1 MSVPL
6 AIRITSKDTGEQFVF
21 SSLQQGN
28 EFLGRS
34 KGYLQNRIREQGRMS
49 GENLDGEEFDIE
61 ILGKGLRRD
70 LQPGQTP
77 RNAPGIYVA
86 TLCWKCARAS
96 GFCRWSKELKPM
108 TGWEASGTQI
118 SNHNSE
124 CESFFV
130 ENCPAFMQDGK
141 TIEERKA
148 QRKTLEEEQER
159 EEERKKRT
167 AGRPAASAAR
177 KRAGLRA
184 AAQAMAAA
192 AAGPSVQREG
202 APC

>member
-6 AIRITSKDTGEQFVF
+6 AIRITSKETGEQRVF

-49 GENLDGEEFDIE
+49 GENLDGEEFDVE

-70 LQPGQTP
+70 LQEGQTP
-77 RNAPGIYVA
+77 RNSPGIYIQ

-108 TGWEASGTQI
+108 EGWKASGTQI

-124 CESFFV
+124 CESYFV

-141 TIEERKA
+141 TIEERKI
-148 QRKTLEEEQER
+148 QRKMLEEELEH

-167 AGRPAASAAR
+167 AAHSTASAAA
-177 KRAGLRA
+177 KRAGIRA
-184 AAQAMAAA
+184 AAQEMAKA
-192 AAGPSVQREG
+192 AAGAPVLREL
-202 APC
+202 AT